1 MKISLSGSSSFM
13 LASHLHLM
21 KYLPPQDYTTPPKLF
36 SWPNMAIIP
45 NVTNW
50 NGSQGEGV
58 FVSRDKRK
66 DAAPAHIEGDG
77 RIKSCGNRTYL
88 EPTIYPLNPGVSFVT
103 RNHLDLSYSVLC
115 VSLNKDIMTL

>member
-1 MKISLSGSSSFM
+1 MKIRRLSGFSSFM

-45 NVTNW
+45 KVTKG
-50 NGSQGEGV
+50 NGTPSKGV

-66 DAAPAHIEGDG
+66 DAVPAHIEGYG
-77 RIKSCGNRTYL
+77 RTKSCENR
-88 EPTIYPLNPGVSFVT
+88 IN
-103 RNHLDLSYSVLC
+103 
-115 VSLNKDIMTL
+115 